1 MKISF
6 RFLKNTALAIILLCV
21 CQYSQAQFLKRLKD
35 KVTQTAADHV
45 TNDAGNST
53 DKTIDKT
60 EDAAK
65 NGSQNG
71 SNNSS
76 PDNSSTSSADNSGNS
91 AASNN
96 SPAAPTL
103 NVYQNYDFVPGDKI
117 IFSEDFADDQKG
129 EFPAHWKLDQGQGSV
144 NTFDGKNVFALT
156 KGEGGDNSVVMDPR
170 MKTKVGY
177 LPKAFT
183 VEFDM
188 YVPNSV
194 NTSNDN
200 TSVDDITN
208 SWVGLNF
215 FSRDG
220 DDESFG
226 YSDLSIAPNKLEFY
240 EDRLFKGG
248 TDVDLAENT
257 SLLNFVDKW
266 HHVAIAYRDKQMKIY
281 LDQNRIYVI
290 PEVKDAAF
298 NKFGLRLAGKC
309 VVTNIR
315 IAEGG
320 GMNMVGKK
328 FTDAK
333 IITHGINFD
342 IDKSTIKPESMGT
355 LNMIVGVLKD
365 NPSLKF
371 EIDGHT
377 DNSGQSA
384 HNLTLSQQRADA
396 VKTQLVSMGVDAG
409 RLTTK
414 GFGDSKP
421 ISDNTSPEGKA
432 NNRRVE
438 FVKM

>member
-45 TNDAGNST
+45 TNDAGNAT

-91 AASNN
+91 VASNN
-96 SPAAPTL
+96 SPAAPSL
-103 NVYQNYDFVPGDKI
+103 NVYQNYDFIAGDKI
-117 IFSEDFADDQKG
+117 LFSDDFTADQDG
-129 EFPAHWKLDQGQGSV
+129 EFPAHWELVKGQGVVNQQQGFPSFTLTDGNYFEMNPRISTKNYLPNEFTLEFDTYFESGSYGPIIIFHLSDGQNNEDGLLHVTNNDASYYSDQGALNLSANYPESMGS
-144 NTFDGKNVFALT
+144 
-156 KGEGGDNSVVMDPR
+156 DN
-170 MKTKVGY
+170 
-177 LPKAFT
+177 
-183 VEFDM
+183 
-188 YVPNSV
+188 
-194 NTSNDN
+194 
-200 TSVDDITN
+200 
-208 SWVGLNF
+208 
-215 FSRDG
+215 
-220 DDESFG
+220 
-226 YSDLSIAPNKLEFY
+226 Y
-240 EDRLFKGG
+240 E
-248 TDVDLAENT
+248 N
-257 SLLNFVDKW
+257 KW
-266 HHVAIAYRDKQMKIY
+266 HHVAIGIKNKQIKIY
-281 LDQNRIYVI
+281 VDQARVLVI
-290 PEVKDAAF
+290 PDCKMAF
-298 NKFGLRLAGKC
+298 GSLTLAGVASTEAPIIIKN
-309 VVTNIR
+309 VK

-320 GMNMVGKK
+320 SQNTIGNMLTNGK
-328 FTDAK
+328 F
-333 IITHGINFD
+333 ITHGITFD
-342 IDKSTIKPESMGT
+342 IDKSIIKPESMGV
-355 LNMIVGVLKD
+355 LNQVAKFLKD
-365 NPSLKF
+365 NSSIKM

-396 VKTQLVSMGVDAG
+396 VKIQLVSMGVDAG

-421 ISDNTSPEGKA
+421 ISDNSSPEGKA